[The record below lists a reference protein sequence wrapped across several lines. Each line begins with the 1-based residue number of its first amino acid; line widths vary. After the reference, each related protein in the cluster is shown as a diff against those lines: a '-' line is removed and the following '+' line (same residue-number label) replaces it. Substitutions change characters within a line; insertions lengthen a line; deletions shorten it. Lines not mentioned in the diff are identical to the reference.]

1 MRRTLLILILATF
14 VMSVTSCYGFATI
27 RKDGPYEG
35 KVIDVE
41 TGEPIEGV
49 VILGIWSREIISP
62 GGATHNF
69 YDAQETVTDKHGD
82 FRIEGMGLKILS
94 NVTPM
99 DVLIFKTGY
108 EYESGS
114 WSSLKKYAK
123 KIKWEGSK
131 AIISLKKLK
140 MEDRKRQ
147 GSPDFSSKIP
157 GNKMKL
163 MLAEINKDRIER
175 GLTPYQVEGE

>member
-1 MRRTLLILILATF
+1 MRKIVLIFILISL
-14 VMSVTSCYGFATI
+14 VLSITSCYGFAVI

-35 KVIDVE
+35 RVIDAE
-41 TGEPIEGV
+41 TEEPIKGV
-49 VILGIWSREIISP
+49 VVLGTWSAEIITP

-69 YDAQETVTDKHGD
+69 HDAQETTTDKNGE
-82 FRIEGMGLKILS
+82 FSVEGLGLKILS

-99 DVLIFKTGY
+99 DILIFKAGY

-114 WSSLKKYAK
+114 WSSLKKYAR

-131 AIISLKKLK
+131 AIIPLKKLT

-175 GLTPYQVEGE
+175 GLTPYRLGGE